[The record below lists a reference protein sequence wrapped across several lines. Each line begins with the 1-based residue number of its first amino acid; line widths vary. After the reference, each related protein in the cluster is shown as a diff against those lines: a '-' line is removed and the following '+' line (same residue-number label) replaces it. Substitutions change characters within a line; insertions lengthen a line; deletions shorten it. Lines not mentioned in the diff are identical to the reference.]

1 MKRNLMKE
9 AHKMTREIVNKYG
22 DVDYMTQL
30 GLCLSFLSQEGGK
43 EMVELKGTEKQ
54 VKWAEDIR
62 NRIIKV
68 NEIFEK
74 AIEGVDMDKMAK
86 STWLDDNMYVIAQT
100 SLKNILV
107 QEEAKFFIENFRDLK
122 DLTVDVTK
130 PLDKRLKQYI
140 TDVKNPRMVR
150 VGDIL
155 VQIEFAGN
163 RSFSDALSTAFQM

>member
-9 AHKMTREIVNKYG
+9 AHKLTKQIVSEYD

-122 DLTVDVTK
+122 DYMIENTLLYE
-130 PLDKRLKQYI
+130 PEKQ
-140 TDVKNPRMVR
+140 VKF
-150 VGDIL
+150 IYSL
-155 VQIEFAGN
+155 VKEFEN
-163 RSFSDALSTAFQM
+163 M

>member
-9 AHKMTREIVNKYG
+9 AHKLTKQIVSEYG
-22 DVDYMTQL
+22 DVDYKTQL

-74 AIEGVDMDKMAK
+74 AIEGIDMDKMAK

-100 SLKNILV
+100 SLKNVLV

-122 DLTVDVTK
+122 DYMIESSLLYE
-130 PLDKRLKQYI
+130 PEKQ
-140 TDVKNPRMVR
+140 VKF
-150 VGDIL
+150 IYSL
-155 VQIEFAGN
+155 VKEFEN
-163 RSFSDALSTAFQM
+163 M

>member
-9 AHKMTREIVNKYG
+9 AHKLTKQIVSEYG
-22 DVDYMTQL
+22 DVDYITQL

-86 STWLDDNMYVIAQT
+86 STWLDDNMYVIAQA
-100 SLKNILV
+100 SLKNILA

-122 DLTVDVTK
+122 DYMIENTLLYE
-130 PLDKRLKQYI
+130 PEKQ
-140 TDVKNPRMVR
+140 VKF
-150 VGDIL
+150 IYSL
-155 VQIEFAGN
+155 VKEFEN
-163 RSFSDALSTAFQM
+163 M

>member
-1 MKRNLMKE
+1 MKGNLMKK
-9 AHKMTREIVNKYG
+9 AHKLTKEIKKQYPE
-22 DVDYMTQL
+22 VDYKTQL

-122 DLTVDVTK
+122 DYMIENTLLYEPK
-130 PLDKRLKQYI
+130 KQ
-140 TDVKNPRMVR
+140 V
-150 VGDIL
+150 
-155 VQIEFAGN
+155 
-163 RSFSDALSTAFQM
+163 FQSLF

>member
-43 EMVELKGTEKQ
+43 EMIELKGTEKQ

-86 STWLDDNMYVIAQT
+86 STWLDDNMYVIAQA
-100 SLKNILV
+100 SLKNILA
-107 QEEAKFFIENFRDLK
+107 QEEAKFFIENFRNLK
-122 DLTVDVTK
+122 DYMIENTLLYE
-130 PLDKRLKQYI
+130 PEKQ
-140 TDVKNPRMVR
+140 VKF
-150 VGDIL
+150 IYSL
-155 VQIEFAGN
+155 VKEFEN
-163 RSFSDALSTAFQM
+163 M

>member
-9 AHKMTREIVNKYG
+9 AHKMTKQIVNKYG

-62 NRIIKV
+62 NRIIKA

-122 DLTVDVTK
+122 DYMIENTLLYE
-130 PLDKRLKQYI
+130 PEKQ
-140 TDVKNPRMVR
+140 VKF
-150 VGDIL
+150 IYSL
-155 VQIEFAGN
+155 VKEFEN
-163 RSFSDALSTAFQM
+163 M

>member
-1 MKRNLMKE
+1 MKKNLMKE
-9 AHKMTREIVNKYG
+9 AHKLTKQIVSEYG

-86 STWLDDNMYVIAQT
+86 STWLDDNMYVIAQA
-100 SLKNILV
+100 SLKNILA

-122 DLTVDVTK
+122 DYMIENTLLYE
-130 PLDKRLKQYI
+130 PEKQ
-140 TDVKNPRMVR
+140 VKF
-150 VGDIL
+150 IYSL
-155 VQIEFAGN
+155 VKEFEN
-163 RSFSDALSTAFQM
+163 M

>member
-9 AHKMTREIVNKYG
+9 AHKLTKEIKKQYPE
-22 DVDYMTQL
+22 VDYITQL

-122 DLTVDVTK
+122 DYMIENTLLYE
-130 PLDKRLKQYI
+130 PEKQ
-140 TDVKNPRMVR
+140 VKF
-150 VGDIL
+150 IYSL
-155 VQIEFAGN
+155 VKEFEN
-163 RSFSDALSTAFQM
+163 M

>member
-1 MKRNLMKE
+1 MKRNFMKE

-22 DVDYMTQL
+22 DVDYKTQL

-43 EMVELKGTEKQ
+43 EMVELKGTEKE

-122 DLTVDVTK
+122 DYMIENTLLYE
-130 PLDKRLKQYI
+130 PEKQ
-140 TDVKNPRMVR
+140 VKF
-150 VGDIL
+150 IYSL
-155 VQIEFAGN
+155 VKEFEN
-163 RSFSDALSTAFQM
+163 M

>member
-9 AHKMTREIVNKYG
+9 AHKMTREIANKYG
-22 DVDYMTQL
+22 DVDYRTQL

-122 DLTVDVTK
+122 DYMIENTLLYE
-130 PLDKRLKQYI
+130 PEKQ
-140 TDVKNPRMVR
+140 VKF
-150 VGDIL
+150 IYSL
-155 VQIEFAGN
+155 VKEFEN
-163 RSFSDALSTAFQM
+163 M

>member
-9 AHKMTREIVNKYG
+9 AHKLTKQIVSEYG
-22 DVDYMTQL
+22 DVDYKTQL

-122 DLTVDVTK
+122 DYMIENTLLYE
-130 PLDKRLKQYI
+130 PEKQ
-140 TDVKNPRMVR
+140 VKF
-150 VGDIL
+150 IYSL
-155 VQIEFAGN
+155 VKEFEN
-163 RSFSDALSTAFQM
+163 M

>member
-22 DVDYMTQL
+22 DVDYKTQL

-122 DLTVDVTK
+122 DYMIENTLLYEPK
-130 PLDKRLKQYI
+130 KQ
-140 TDVKNPRMVR
+140 VKF
-150 VGDIL
+150 IYSL
-155 VQIEFAGN
+155 VKEFEN
-163 RSFSDALSTAFQM
+163 M

>member
-9 AHKMTREIVNKYG
+9 AHNMTREIVNKYG
-22 DVDYMTQL
+22 DVAYMTQL

-74 AIEGVDMDKMAK
+74 AIGGVDMDKMAK

-122 DLTVDVTK
+122 DYMIENTLLYE
-130 PLDKRLKQYI
+130 PEKQ
-140 TDVKNPRMVR
+140 VKF
-150 VGDIL
+150 IYSL
-155 VQIEFAGN
+155 VKEFEN
-163 RSFSDALSTAFQM
+163 M

>member
-9 AHKMTREIVNKYG
+9 AHKLTKQIVSEYV
-22 DVDYMTQL
+22 DVDYKTQL

-122 DLTVDVTK
+122 DYMIENTLLYE
-130 PLDKRLKQYI
+130 PEKQ
-140 TDVKNPRMVR
+140 VKF
-150 VGDIL
+150 IYSL
-155 VQIEFAGN
+155 VKEFEN
-163 RSFSDALSTAFQM
+163 M

>member
-22 DVDYMTQL
+22 DVNYMTQL

-122 DLTVDVTK
+122 DYMIENTLLYE
-130 PLDKRLKQYI
+130 PEKQ
-140 TDVKNPRMVR
+140 VKF
-150 VGDIL
+150 IYSL
-155 VQIEFAGN
+155 VKEFEN
-163 RSFSDALSTAFQM
+163 M

>member
-22 DVDYMTQL
+22 DVNYITQL

-62 NRIIKV
+62 NRIVKV

-74 AIEGVDMDKMAK
+74 SIEGVDMDKMAK

-122 DLTVDVTK
+122 DYMIENTLLYE
-130 PLDKRLKQYI
+130 PEKQ
-140 TDVKNPRMVR
+140 VKF
-150 VGDIL
+150 IYSL
-155 VQIEFAGN
+155 VKEFEN
-163 RSFSDALSTAFQM
+163 M

>member
-86 STWLDDNMYVIAQT
+86 STWLDDNMYVIAQA

-122 DLTVDVTK
+122 DYMIENTLLYE
-130 PLDKRLKQYI
+130 PEKQ
-140 TDVKNPRMVR
+140 VKF
-150 VGDIL
+150 IYSL
-155 VQIEFAGN
+155 VKEFEN
-163 RSFSDALSTAFQM
+163 M

>member
-9 AHKMTREIVNKYG
+9 AHKMTKQIVSEYG
-22 DVDYMTQL
+22 DVDYKAQL

-122 DLTVDVTK
+122 DYMIENTLLYE
-130 PLDKRLKQYI
+130 PEKQ
-140 TDVKNPRMVR
+140 VKF
-150 VGDIL
+150 IYSL
-155 VQIEFAGN
+155 VKEFEN
-163 RSFSDALSTAFQM
+163 M

>member
-1 MKRNLMKE
+1 MKRNLMRE

-86 STWLDDNMYVIAQT
+86 STWLDDNMYVIAQA

-122 DLTVDVTK
+122 DYMIENTLLYE
-130 PLDKRLKQYI
+130 PEKQ
-140 TDVKNPRMVR
+140 VKFIYSLVR
-150 VGDIL
+150 
-155 VQIEFAGN
+155 EFEN
-163 RSFSDALSTAFQM
+163 M

>member
-86 STWLDDNMYVIAQT
+86 STWLDDNMYVIAQI
-100 SLKNILV
+100 SLKNILA
-107 QEEAKFFIENFRDLK
+107 QESAKFFIDNFKGLK
-122 DLTVDVTK
+122 DYMIENIMLYEHK
-130 PLDKRLKQYI
+130 KQ
-140 TDVKNPRMVR
+140 V
-150 VGDIL
+150 
-155 VQIEFAGN
+155 EFICKFE
-163 RSFSDALSTAFQM
+163 RCYYE

>member
-74 AIEGVDMDKMAK
+74 AIEGVDMDKMSK
-86 STWLDDNMYVIAQT
+86 STWLDDNMYVIAQE

-122 DLTVDVTK
+122 DYMIENTLLYE
-130 PLDKRLKQYI
+130 PEKQ
-140 TDVKNPRMVR
+140 VKF
-150 VGDIL
+150 IYSL
-155 VQIEFAGN
+155 VKEFEN
-163 RSFSDALSTAFQM
+163 M

>member
-30 GLCLSFLSQEGGK
+30 SLCLSFLSQEGGE
-43 EMVELKGTEKQ
+43 EMVELKGSEKQ
-54 VKWAEDIR
+54 IKWAEDIR

-74 AIEGVDMDKMAK
+74 AIEGVDMYKMAK
-86 STWLDDNMYVIAQT
+86 STWLDDNMYVIAQA

-107 QEEAKFFIENFRDLK
+107 QEEAKFFIENFRGLK
-122 DLTVDVTK
+122 DYMIENTLLYEPK
-130 PLDKRLKQYI
+130 KQ
-140 TDVKNPRMVR
+140 VKFIWSLVR
-150 VGDIL
+150 
-155 VQIEFAGN
+155 EFEN
-163 RSFSDALSTAFQM
+163 M

>member
-9 AHKMTREIVNKYG
+9 AHKLTKQIVSEYG
-22 DVDYMTQL
+22 DVDYKTQL

-86 STWLDDNMYVIAQT
+86 STWLDDNMYVIAQI
-100 SLKNILV
+100 SLKNILA
-107 QEEAKFFIENFRDLK
+107 QESAKFFIDNFKGLK
-122 DLTVDVTK
+122 DYMIENTMLYEHK
-130 PLDKRLKQYI
+130 KQVEFIYA
-140 TDVKNPRMVR
+140 
-150 VGDIL
+150 L
-155 VQIEFAGN
+155 VNNFENIK
-163 RSFSDALSTAFQM
+163 

>member
-1 MKRNLMKE
+1 MKRNLMKK
-9 AHKMTREIVNKYG
+9 AHKLTKEIKKQYPE
-22 DVDYMTQL
+22 VDYMTQL

-122 DLTVDVTK
+122 DYMIENTLLYE
-130 PLDKRLKQYI
+130 PEKQ
-140 TDVKNPRMVR
+140 VKF
-150 VGDIL
+150 IYSL
-155 VQIEFAGN
+155 VKEFEN
-163 RSFSDALSTAFQM
+163 M

>member
-9 AHKMTREIVNKYG
+9 AHKLTKQIVSEYG
-22 DVDYMTQL
+22 DVDYRTQL
-30 GLCLSFLSQEGGK
+30 GLCLSFLSQEKEGN

-122 DLTVDVTK
+122 DYMIENTLLYE
-130 PLDKRLKQYI
+130 PEKQ
-140 TDVKNPRMVR
+140 VKF
-150 VGDIL
+150 IYSL
-155 VQIEFAGN
+155 VKEFEN
-163 RSFSDALSTAFQM
+163 M

>member
-9 AHKMTREIVNKYG
+9 AHKLTKQIVSEYG
-22 DVDYMTQL
+22 DVDYKTQL

-122 DLTVDVTK
+122 DYMIETTLLYEPK
-130 PLDKRLKQYI
+130 KQ
-140 TDVKNPRMVR
+140 VKF
-150 VGDIL
+150 IYSL
-155 VQIEFAGN
+155 VKEFEN
-163 RSFSDALSTAFQM
+163 M

>member
-30 GLCLSFLSQEGGK
+30 SLCLSFLSQEGGE

-54 VKWAEDIR
+54 VKWAKDIR

-74 AIEGVDMDKMAK
+74 AIEGVDMDKMKK
-86 STWLDDNMYVIAQT
+86 STWIDDNMYVIAQT
-100 SLKNILV
+100 SLKNILA
-107 QEEAKFFIENFRDLK
+107 QEEAKFFIENFRGLK
-122 DLTVDVTK
+122 DYMIENTLLYEPK
-130 PLDKRLKQYI
+130 KQ
-140 TDVKNPRMVR
+140 VKFIWSLVR
-150 VGDIL
+150 
-155 VQIEFAGN
+155 EFEN
-163 RSFSDALSTAFQM
+163 M

>member
-30 GLCLSFLSQEGGK
+30 GLCLSFLSQEKEGN

-86 STWLDDNMYVIAQT
+86 STWLDDNMYVIAQA
-100 SLKNILV
+100 SLKNILA

-122 DLTVDVTK
+122 DYMIENTLLYE
-130 PLDKRLKQYI
+130 PEKQ
-140 TDVKNPRMVR
+140 VKF
-150 VGDIL
+150 IYSL
-155 VQIEFAGN
+155 VKEFEN
-163 RSFSDALSTAFQM
+163 M